1 MRRGDFSELLAQNIL
16 IYDPNTAQQVGGR
29 VVRTPFPGNI
39 IPTNRLSPIAQQL
52 QKYYPLP
59 NQAGNLGTNNYFS
72 TNPRTDDFY
81 SISTRVDHRLT
92 DKQQVFVRYTRNNRK
107 EARGAYFGEVNGIV
121 PTGNFLF
128 RINDGVTADHVY
140 TISSK
145 SVLDIR
151 AGWQR
156 FQEPSVRQHEGLV
169 DPATLGFTP
178 NVTAL
183 FGGAQYFPLVD
194 VGGFSGLGDNL
205 AGSTTHSIY
214 SFQPTLTRIMGS
226 HAVRVGLR
234 RAAVQGSRRQ
244 PQPRGRRLH
253 FPRELHEAP
262 GQFHHP
268 VRAVVRQF
276 PSRAADGRKH
286 RPQRRAAEP
295 HDVPRRVRSGRLEG
309 LEPSHRQPR
318 APLRVRGVDDG
329 SRQPERERIRP
340 ECVPRHH
347 GGGESGLRGQPD
359 RAAAGVGVQPDRRAA
374 VRIGQPIPASGTRTR
389 TTSSRASGS
398 RTS

>member
-1 MRRGDFSELLAQNIL
+1 M
-16 IYDPNTAQQVGGR
+16 
-29 VVRTPFPGNI
+29 
-39 IPTNRLSPIAQQL
+39 
-52 QKYYPLP
+52 
-59 NQAGNLGTNNYFS
+59 
-72 TNPRTDDFY
+72 
-81 SISTRVDHRLT
+81 
-92 DKQQVFVRYTRNNRK
+92 
-107 EARGAYFGEVNGIV
+107 

-169 DPATLGFTP
+169 DPATLGFPP

-226 HAVRVGLR
+226 HAVRAGYDGRLYKEASANLNRAGGDYLFRADYTRLQDNSATLFGQSYASFLLGQPSGGSIDRTGDRLNHTMYHGVFVQDDWKVSNRLTVNLGLR
-234 RAAVQGSRRQ
+234 YEYEGSTTETDNRNVNGFDPTASLAITRRRER
-244 PQPRGRRLH
+244 PTRPTRSHSCRR
-253 FPRELHEAP
+253 
-262 GQFHHP
+262 
-268 VRAVVRQF
+268 
-276 PSRAADGRKH
+276 
-286 RPQRRAAEP
+286 RRST
-295 HDVPRRVRSGRLEG
+295 RSAGCS
-309 LEPSHRQPR
+309 SHRT
-318 APLRVRGVDDG
+318 AD
-329 SRQPERERIRP
+329 
-340 ECVPRHH
+340 
-347 GGGESGLRGQPD
+347 
-359 RAAAGVGVQPDRRAA
+359 
-374 VRIGQPIPASGTRTR
+374 PASGTRTG